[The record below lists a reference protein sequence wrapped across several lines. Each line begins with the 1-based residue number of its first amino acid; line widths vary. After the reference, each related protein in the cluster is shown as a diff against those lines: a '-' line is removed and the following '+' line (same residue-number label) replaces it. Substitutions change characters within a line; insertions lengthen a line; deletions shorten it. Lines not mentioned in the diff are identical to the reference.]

1 VIHPAVNNLLRITS
15 TLLLWLL
22 VNSALS
28 QGKYQKG
35 FLLTSSLDTV
45 RGELSFASKVTK
57 PTPCIFRSD
66 KMASSREVHPSE
78 VHGFCLENG
87 AYYYSHLI
95 VGSDNVFLEVLV
107 KGYLNLFKFGGI
119 YFIEKGDSAFFEL
132 SDEVELQFVEGHQQ
146 PQRSRNY
153 ARMLSL
159 VTSDCPEISMRANTV
174 PLREKPLVSLVVA
187 YNRCKGSPA
196 NFYRV
201 KPKR

>member
-1 VIHPAVNNLLRITS
+1 MVLT
-15 TLLLWLL
+15 
-22 VNSALS
+22 SALA
-28 QGKYQKG
+28 QGKYQNG
-35 FLLTSSLDTV
+35 FLLTPNLDTV
-45 RGELSFASKVTK
+45 RGELRFANKVSK
-57 PTPCIFRSD
+57 PTPCSFRTD
-66 KMASSREVHPSE
+66 KKAPSREVYPSE

-87 AYYYSHLI
+87 AYYYSHSI

-119 YFIEKGDSAFFEL
+119 YFVEKGDSAFFEL
-132 SDEVELQFVEGHQQ
+132 SDEVEVQFVEGHQQ

-159 VTSDCPEISMRANTV
+159 VTSDCPEISMQANTV
-174 PLREKPLVSLVVA
+174 PLREKPLVSLVAA